1 MAKMTGLGKG
11 LDALFGPAPEEEQ
24 IKENDSLK
32 NLKITEVE
40 PNRDQPRKRF
50 DQEALEE
57 LASSIKEYGLIQPIV
72 VTKKDGY
79 YSIIAGERRWR
90 ASKIAGLKEIPA
102 IIREDDEKINSEISL
117 IENMQREDLNPV
129 EKAMG
134 IKTLIDNYGMSQE
147 EVAKKL
153 GKGRSTIANWV
164 RVLNLEPRVLKMAK
178 EGKISEGYCKAL
190 LAITDPEKQYQTAI
204 QMLERGQTVRQVEKK
219 AKVKETREDFEA
231 QLEESLNK
239 ASTNED
245 AVWNRLEQ
253 MKEDGDVLALTVGG
267 VVNGGVIVYV
277 EGIRGFIPA
286 SLLSTKYVE
295 DLNVWLQKDVEA
307 KIITVEPEEQ
317 RLVLSAKAVEKEKE
331 RKEREN
337 KINELKVGT
346 VVEGTVENIMPY
358 GAFVDIGDGISG
370 LVHISQ
376 LSQKRVKSPEE
387 VVKEG
392 DAVTVKI
399 IKVANGKVSLSIKA
413 LEDDKEAAK
422 KAEETGVEYTE
433 DAAGTSLGDLLANI
447 KL

>member
-1 MAKMTGLGKG
+1 MSEEFNEENETMADLEDHFDDANPWNVVQSYLEKG
-11 LDALFGPAPEEEQ
+11 TVLPV
-24 IKENDSLK
+24 
-32 NLKITEVE
+32 KIE
-40 PNRDQPRKRF
+40 
-50 DQEALEE
+50 
-57 LASSIKEYGLIQPIV
+57 
-72 VTKKDGY
+72 
-79 YSIIAGERRWR
+79 
-90 ASKIAGLKEIPA
+90 
-102 IIREDDEKINSEISL
+102 
-117 IENMQREDLNPV
+117 
-129 EKAMG
+129 G
-134 IKTLIDNYGMSQE
+134 I
-147 EVAKKL
+147 
-153 GKGRSTIANWV
+153 
-164 RVLNLEPRVLKMAK
+164 
-178 EGKISEGYCKAL
+178 
-190 LAITDPEKQYQTAI
+190 
-204 QMLERGQTVRQVEKK
+204 
-219 AKVKETREDFEA
+219 
-231 QLEESLNK
+231 
-239 ASTNED
+239 
-245 AVWNRLEQ
+245 
-253 MKEDGDVLALTVGG
+253 
-267 VVNGGVIVYV
+267 VNGGAIAMV

-317 RLVLSAKAVEKEKE
+317 RLVLSAKVVEQEKA

-376 LSQKRVKSPEE
+376 LSQKRVKSPED

-392 DAVTVKI
+392 EQVTVKI

>member
-1 MAKMTGLGKG
+1 MA
-11 LDALFGPAPEEEQ
+11 EE
-24 IKENDSLK
+24 
-32 NLKITEVE
+32 
-40 PNRDQPRKRF
+40 
-50 DQEALEE
+50 
-57 LASSIKEYGLIQPIV
+57 
-72 VTKKDGY
+72 
-79 YSIIAGERRWR
+79 
-90 ASKIAGLKEIPA
+90 
-102 IIREDDEKINSEISL
+102 
-117 IENMQREDLNPV
+117 
-129 EKAMG
+129 
-134 IKTLIDNYGMSQE
+134 
-147 EVAKKL
+147 
-153 GKGRSTIANWV
+153 
-164 RVLNLEPRVLKMAK
+164 
-178 EGKISEGYCKAL
+178 
-190 LAITDPEKQYQTAI
+190 
-204 QMLERGQTVRQVEKK
+204 
-219 AKVKETREDFEA
+219 VKETREDFEA

-346 VVEGTVENIMPY
+346 VENIMPY

>member
-1 MAKMTGLGKG
+1 MSEEFNEENVTMADLEDHFDDANPWNVVQSYLEKG
-11 LDALFGPAPEEEQ
+11 TVLPV
-24 IKENDSLK
+24 
-32 NLKITEVE
+32 KIE
-40 PNRDQPRKRF
+40 
-50 DQEALEE
+50 
-57 LASSIKEYGLIQPIV
+57 
-72 VTKKDGY
+72 
-79 YSIIAGERRWR
+79 
-90 ASKIAGLKEIPA
+90 
-102 IIREDDEKINSEISL
+102 
-117 IENMQREDLNPV
+117 
-129 EKAMG
+129 G
-134 IKTLIDNYGMSQE
+134 I
-147 EVAKKL
+147 
-153 GKGRSTIANWV
+153 
-164 RVLNLEPRVLKMAK
+164 
-178 EGKISEGYCKAL
+178 
-190 LAITDPEKQYQTAI
+190 
-204 QMLERGQTVRQVEKK
+204 
-219 AKVKETREDFEA
+219 
-231 QLEESLNK
+231 
-239 ASTNED
+239 
-245 AVWNRLEQ
+245 
-253 MKEDGDVLALTVGG
+253 
-267 VVNGGVIVYV
+267 VNGGAIAMV

-317 RLVLSAKAVEKEKE
+317 RLVLSAKAVEQEKA

-376 LSQKRVKSPEE
+376 LSQKRVKSPED

-392 DAVTVKI
+392 EQVTVKI

>member
-1 MAKMTGLGKG
+1 MDIMA
-11 LDALFGPAPEEEQ
+11 EE
-24 IKENDSLK
+24 
-32 NLKITEVE
+32 
-40 PNRDQPRKRF
+40 
-50 DQEALEE
+50 
-57 LASSIKEYGLIQPIV
+57 
-72 VTKKDGY
+72 
-79 YSIIAGERRWR
+79 
-90 ASKIAGLKEIPA
+90 
-102 IIREDDEKINSEISL
+102 
-117 IENMQREDLNPV
+117 
-129 EKAMG
+129 
-134 IKTLIDNYGMSQE
+134 
-147 EVAKKL
+147 
-153 GKGRSTIANWV
+153 
-164 RVLNLEPRVLKMAK
+164 
-178 EGKISEGYCKAL
+178 
-190 LAITDPEKQYQTAI
+190 
-204 QMLERGQTVRQVEKK
+204 
-219 AKVKETREDFEA
+219 VKETREDFEA

-346 VVEGTVENIMPY
+346 VENIMPY

>member
-1 MAKMTGLGKG
+1 MA
-11 LDALFGPAPEEEQ
+11 EE
-24 IKENDSLK
+24 
-32 NLKITEVE
+32 
-40 PNRDQPRKRF
+40 
-50 DQEALEE
+50 
-57 LASSIKEYGLIQPIV
+57 
-72 VTKKDGY
+72 
-79 YSIIAGERRWR
+79 
-90 ASKIAGLKEIPA
+90 
-102 IIREDDEKINSEISL
+102 
-117 IENMQREDLNPV
+117 
-129 EKAMG
+129 
-134 IKTLIDNYGMSQE
+134 
-147 EVAKKL
+147 
-153 GKGRSTIANWV
+153 
-164 RVLNLEPRVLKMAK
+164 
-178 EGKISEGYCKAL
+178 
-190 LAITDPEKQYQTAI
+190 
-204 QMLERGQTVRQVEKK
+204 
-219 AKVKETREDFEA
+219 VKETIEQFET

-239 ASTNED
+239 AATNED
-245 AVWNRLEQ
+245 AVWNHLEEL
-253 MKEDGDVLALTVGG
+253 KESGEVLALTVGG

-317 RLVLSAKAVEKEKE
+317 RLVLSAKAVEQEKA

-376 LSQKRVKSPEE
+376 LSQKRVKSPED

-392 DAVTVKI
+392 EQVTVKI

>member
-1 MAKMTGLGKG
+1 MA
-11 LDALFGPAPEEEQ
+11 EE
-24 IKENDSLK
+24 
-32 NLKITEVE
+32 
-40 PNRDQPRKRF
+40 
-50 DQEALEE
+50 
-57 LASSIKEYGLIQPIV
+57 
-72 VTKKDGY
+72 
-79 YSIIAGERRWR
+79 
-90 ASKIAGLKEIPA
+90 
-102 IIREDDEKINSEISL
+102 
-117 IENMQREDLNPV
+117 
-129 EKAMG
+129 
-134 IKTLIDNYGMSQE
+134 
-147 EVAKKL
+147 
-153 GKGRSTIANWV
+153 
-164 RVLNLEPRVLKMAK
+164 
-178 EGKISEGYCKAL
+178 
-190 LAITDPEKQYQTAI
+190 
-204 QMLERGQTVRQVEKK
+204 
-219 AKVKETREDFEA
+219 VKETREDFEA

-392 DAVTVKI
+392 DAVKKGQKLMVLEAMKMENILKADKDAVVKRV
-399 IKVANGKVSLSIKA
+399 VAHPGESLAVDQVVIEFA
-413 LEDDKEAAK
+413 
-422 KAEETGVEYTE
+422 
-433 DAAGTSLGDLLANI
+433 
-447 KL
+447 

>member
-1 MAKMTGLGKG
+1 MA
-11 LDALFGPAPEEEQ
+11 EE
-24 IKENDSLK
+24 
-32 NLKITEVE
+32 
-40 PNRDQPRKRF
+40 
-50 DQEALEE
+50 
-57 LASSIKEYGLIQPIV
+57 
-72 VTKKDGY
+72 
-79 YSIIAGERRWR
+79 
-90 ASKIAGLKEIPA
+90 
-102 IIREDDEKINSEISL
+102 
-117 IENMQREDLNPV
+117 
-129 EKAMG
+129 
-134 IKTLIDNYGMSQE
+134 
-147 EVAKKL
+147 
-153 GKGRSTIANWV
+153 
-164 RVLNLEPRVLKMAK
+164 
-178 EGKISEGYCKAL
+178 
-190 LAITDPEKQYQTAI
+190 
-204 QMLERGQTVRQVEKK
+204 
-219 AKVKETREDFEA
+219 VKETREDFEA

-307 KIITVEPEEQ
+307 
-317 RLVLSAKAVEKEKE
+317 
-331 RKEREN
+331 

>member
-1 MAKMTGLGKG
+1 MDIMA
-11 LDALFGPAPEEEQ
+11 EE
-24 IKENDSLK
+24 
-32 NLKITEVE
+32 
-40 PNRDQPRKRF
+40 
-50 DQEALEE
+50 
-57 LASSIKEYGLIQPIV
+57 
-72 VTKKDGY
+72 
-79 YSIIAGERRWR
+79 
-90 ASKIAGLKEIPA
+90 
-102 IIREDDEKINSEISL
+102 
-117 IENMQREDLNPV
+117 
-129 EKAMG
+129 
-134 IKTLIDNYGMSQE
+134 
-147 EVAKKL
+147 
-153 GKGRSTIANWV
+153 
-164 RVLNLEPRVLKMAK
+164 
-178 EGKISEGYCKAL
+178 
-190 LAITDPEKQYQTAI
+190 
-204 QMLERGQTVRQVEKK
+204 
-219 AKVKETREDFEA
+219 VKETREDFEA

-317 RLVLSAKAVEKEKE
+317 RLVLS
-331 RKEREN
+331 
-337 KINELKVGT
+337 
-346 VVEGTVENIMPY
+346 VEGTVENIMPY

>member
-1 MAKMTGLGKG
+1 MA
-11 LDALFGPAPEEEQ
+11 EE
-24 IKENDSLK
+24 
-32 NLKITEVE
+32 
-40 PNRDQPRKRF
+40 
-50 DQEALEE
+50 
-57 LASSIKEYGLIQPIV
+57 
-72 VTKKDGY
+72 
-79 YSIIAGERRWR
+79 
-90 ASKIAGLKEIPA
+90 
-102 IIREDDEKINSEISL
+102 
-117 IENMQREDLNPV
+117 
-129 EKAMG
+129 
-134 IKTLIDNYGMSQE
+134 
-147 EVAKKL
+147 
-153 GKGRSTIANWV
+153 
-164 RVLNLEPRVLKMAK
+164 
-178 EGKISEGYCKAL
+178 
-190 LAITDPEKQYQTAI
+190 
-204 QMLERGQTVRQVEKK
+204 
-219 AKVKETREDFEA
+219 VKETREDFEA

-346 VVEGTVENIMPY
+346 VENIMPY

-413 LEDDKEAAK
+413 LEEDKEAAK

>member
-1 MAKMTGLGKG
+1 MDIMA
-11 LDALFGPAPEEEQ
+11 EE
-24 IKENDSLK
+24 
-32 NLKITEVE
+32 
-40 PNRDQPRKRF
+40 
-50 DQEALEE
+50 
-57 LASSIKEYGLIQPIV
+57 
-72 VTKKDGY
+72 
-79 YSIIAGERRWR
+79 
-90 ASKIAGLKEIPA
+90 
-102 IIREDDEKINSEISL
+102 
-117 IENMQREDLNPV
+117 
-129 EKAMG
+129 
-134 IKTLIDNYGMSQE
+134 
-147 EVAKKL
+147 
-153 GKGRSTIANWV
+153 
-164 RVLNLEPRVLKMAK
+164 
-178 EGKISEGYCKAL
+178 
-190 LAITDPEKQYQTAI
+190 
-204 QMLERGQTVRQVEKK
+204 
-219 AKVKETREDFEA
+219 VKETREDFEA

-358 GAFVDIGDGISG
+358 GAFATLMI
-370 LVHISQ
+370 LT
-376 LSQKRVKSPEE
+376 
-387 VVKEG
+387 
-392 DAVTVKI
+392 VTAKI

>member
-1 MAKMTGLGKG
+1 MA
-11 LDALFGPAPEEEQ
+11 EE
-24 IKENDSLK
+24 
-32 NLKITEVE
+32 
-40 PNRDQPRKRF
+40 
-50 DQEALEE
+50 
-57 LASSIKEYGLIQPIV
+57 
-72 VTKKDGY
+72 
-79 YSIIAGERRWR
+79 
-90 ASKIAGLKEIPA
+90 
-102 IIREDDEKINSEISL
+102 
-117 IENMQREDLNPV
+117 
-129 EKAMG
+129 
-134 IKTLIDNYGMSQE
+134 
-147 EVAKKL
+147 
-153 GKGRSTIANWV
+153 
-164 RVLNLEPRVLKMAK
+164 
-178 EGKISEGYCKAL
+178 
-190 LAITDPEKQYQTAI
+190 
-204 QMLERGQTVRQVEKK
+204 
-219 AKVKETREDFEA
+219 VKETMEQFET

-239 ASTNED
+239 AATNED
-245 AVWNRLEQ
+245 AVWNHLEEL
-253 MKEDGDVLALTVGG
+253 KESGEVLALTVGG
-267 VVNGGVIVYV
+267 VVNG
-277 EGIRGFIPA
+277 GFIPA

-317 RLVLSAKAVEKEKE
+317 RLVLSAKAVEQEKA

-376 LSQKRVKSPEE
+376 LSQKRVKSPED

-392 DAVTVKI
+392 EQVTVKI

>member
-1 MAKMTGLGKG
+1 MA
-11 LDALFGPAPEEEQ
+11 EE
-24 IKENDSLK
+24 
-32 NLKITEVE
+32 
-40 PNRDQPRKRF
+40 
-50 DQEALEE
+50 
-57 LASSIKEYGLIQPIV
+57 
-72 VTKKDGY
+72 
-79 YSIIAGERRWR
+79 
-90 ASKIAGLKEIPA
+90 
-102 IIREDDEKINSEISL
+102 
-117 IENMQREDLNPV
+117 
-129 EKAMG
+129 
-134 IKTLIDNYGMSQE
+134 
-147 EVAKKL
+147 
-153 GKGRSTIANWV
+153 
-164 RVLNLEPRVLKMAK
+164 
-178 EGKISEGYCKAL
+178 
-190 LAITDPEKQYQTAI
+190 
-204 QMLERGQTVRQVEKK
+204 
-219 AKVKETREDFEA
+219 VKETREDFEA

-267 VVNGGVIVYV
+267 VVNGGV
-277 EGIRGFIPA
+277 IPA

-413 LEDDKEAAK
+413 LEEDKEAAK